1 MKHAIITAALLAA
14 SLTPA
19 MADGVEDTLSV
30 IGMAIAENECG
41 LKPDPYIAQQTAQKS
56 LAYTGLSREQ
66 YLASM
71 SDAITFKTKQLYD
84 GRQIGRF
91 CLDIARIYGVQ

>member
-1 MKHAIITAALLAA
+1 MKHAIITAALIAA
-14 SLTPA
+14 SFTPA
-19 MADGVEDTLSV
+19 LADGVEDTLSV
-30 IGMAIAENECG
+30 SGRAIAENECG

-56 LAYTGLSREQ
+56 LAYTGMSREQ

-71 SDAITFKTKQLYD
+71 SDAIVFKTKQLYD

-91 CLDIARIYGVQ
+91 CVDIARIYGVR

>member
-1 MKHAIITAALLAA
+1 MIRTLTITAALLAA
-14 SLTPA
+14 SLTSA

-56 LAYTGLSREQ
+56 MAYTGLSR
-66 YLASM
+66 AVSGVNV
-71 SDAITFKTKQLYD
+71 
-84 GRQIGRF
+84 GRHRF
-91 CLDIARIYGVQ
+91 QDQAALR

>member
-1 MKHAIITAALLAA
+1 MIRTLTTLALL
-14 SLTPA
+14 SSFTPA
-19 MADGVEDTLSV
+19 LADGVEDTLSV

-56 LAYTGLSREQ
+56 LAYTGMSREQ

-71 SDAITFKTKQLYD
+71 SDAIVFKTKQMYD

-91 CLDIARIYGVQ
+91 CVDIARIYGVR

>member
-1 MKHAIITAALLAA
+1 MKHVIITAALLAA
-14 SLTPA
+14 SFTPA
-19 MADGVEDTLSV
+19 LADGVEDTLSV

-56 LAYTGLSREQ
+56 LAYTGMSREQ

-71 SDAITFKTKQLYD
+71 SDAIVFKTRQMYD
-84 GRQIGRF
+84 NRQIGRF
-91 CLDIARIYGVQ
+91 CLNIARIYGVR

>member
-1 MKHAIITAALLAA
+1 MRNIITAALIAA
-14 SLTPA
+14 SFTPSL
-19 MADGVEDTLSV
+19 ADGVEDTLSV
-30 IGMAIAENECG
+30 IGMAIAEKECG

-56 LAYTGLSREQ
+56 LAYTGMSREQ

-71 SDAITFKTKQLYD
+71 SDAIVFKTKQMYD

-91 CLDIARIYGVQ
+91 CVDIARIYGVR

>member
-1 MKHAIITAALLAA
+1 MIRTLTTLALLA
-14 SLTPA
+14 SFTPA
-19 MADGVEDTLSV
+19 LADGVEDTLSV

-56 LAYTGLSREQ
+56 LAYTGMSREQ

-71 SDAITFKTKQLYD
+71 SDAIVFKTKQMYD
-84 GRQIGRF
+84 NRQIGRF
-91 CLDIARIYGVQ
+91 CLDIARIYGVR

>member
-1 MKHAIITAALLAA
+1 MKRAIITSALLAV
-14 SLTPA
+14 SFTPA
-19 MADGVEDTLSV
+19 LADGVEDTLSV

-56 LAYTGLSREQ
+56 LAYTGMSREQ

-71 SDAITFKTKQLYD
+71 SDAIVFKTKQLYD

-91 CLDIARIYGVQ
+91 CVDIARIYGVR